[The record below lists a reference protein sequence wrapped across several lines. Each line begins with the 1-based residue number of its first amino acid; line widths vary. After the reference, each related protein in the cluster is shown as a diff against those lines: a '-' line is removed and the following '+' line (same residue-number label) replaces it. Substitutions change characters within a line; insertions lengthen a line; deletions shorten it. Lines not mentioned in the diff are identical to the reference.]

1 MNKITKANFK
11 KLVLV
16 LTLTLVMTLGMS
28 ISVFAATGAINGYAI
43 TGSSHITRTTASAST
58 TYEKRTGSISVD
70 STYSYVNTYT
80 LATGSSTKSKG
91 YYTSV
96 EINFSA
102 PYNCHSVRI
111 RSSHKVSAYGQTWSS
126 NSTAVYWFYQYN
138 LVILLKE
145 KIVSNDLWKNWAKEK
160 GSDEPWKL

>member
-1 MNKITKANFK
+1 
-11 KLVLV
+11 
-16 LTLTLVMTLGMS
+16 MTLGMS

-111 RSSHKVSAYGQTWSS
+111 RSSHKVSAYGQTWTA
-126 NSTAVYWFYQYN
+126 NSTAVY
-138 LVILLKE
+138 
-145 KIVSNDLWKNWAKEK
+145 
-160 GSDEPWKL
+160 

>member
-1 MNKITKANFK
+1 MVSTAFYLGKE
-11 KLVLV
+11 KLRHS
-16 LTLTLVMTLGMS
+16 LGRPS
-28 ISVFAATGAINGYAI
+28 RSDFVQSVFAATGAINGYAI

-126 NSTAVYWFYQYN
+126 NSTAVY
-138 LVILLKE
+138 
-145 KIVSNDLWKNWAKEK
+145 
-160 GSDEPWKL
+160 

>member
-16 LTLTLVMTLGMS
+16 LTLILAMTLGMS
-28 ISVFAATGAINGYAI
+28 ISVYAAKGSVNGHI
-43 TGSSHITRTTASAST
+43 TTGSSTITSTTATAST
-58 TYEKRTGSISVD
+58 TYEIRTGSISVD

-102 PYNCHSVRI
+102 PYNCRSVRI
-111 RSSHKVSAYGQTWSS
+111 RSSHKVSAYGQTWTA
-126 NSTAVYWFYQYN
+126 NSTAVY
-138 LVILLKE
+138 
-145 KIVSNDLWKNWAKEK
+145 
-160 GSDEPWKL
+160 

>member
-1 MNKITKANFK
+1 MVKNIVNAIVEQMEKENLLNIEMKEYFTYSIAMIIEKWITI
-11 KLVLV
+11 
-16 LTLTLVMTLGMS
+16 

-126 NSTAVYWFYQYN
+126 NSTAVY
-138 LVILLKE
+138 
-145 KIVSNDLWKNWAKEK
+145 
-160 GSDEPWKL
+160 

>member
-1 MNKITKANFK
+1 
-11 KLVLV
+11 
-16 LTLTLVMTLGMS
+16 MS

-80 LATGSSTKSKG
+80 LATGTSSKSKG

-96 EINFSA
+96 EIDFSA

-145 KIVSNDLWKNWAKEK
+145 KDEEKIWTKSQKRILKN
-160 GSDEPWKL
+160 

>member
-58 TYEKRTGSISVD
+58 THEKRTGSISVD

-126 NSTAVYWFYQYN
+126 NSTAVY
-138 LVILLKE
+138 
-145 KIVSNDLWKNWAKEK
+145 
-160 GSDEPWKL
+160 

>member
-58 TYEKRTGSISVD
+58 TYE
-70 STYSYVNTYT
+70 SYVNTYT

-126 NSTAVYWFYQYN
+126 NSTAVY
-138 LVILLKE
+138 
-145 KIVSNDLWKNWAKEK
+145 
-160 GSDEPWKL
+160 

>member
-1 MNKITKANFK
+1 MNKITKSNFK

-28 ISVFAATGAINGYAI
+28 ISVFAAKGSVNGYI
-43 TGSSHITRTTASAST
+43 TTGSSTITSTTATAST

-70 STYSYVNTYT
+70 STYSYVNVYT
-80 LATGSSTKSKG
+80 LTTGTSTKSKG

-96 EINFSA
+96 KLDFSA

-111 RSSHKVSAYGQTWSS
+111 KSSHKVVAYGQTW
-126 NSTAVYWFYQYN
+126 TANTSATY
-138 LVILLKE
+138 
-145 KIVSNDLWKNWAKEK
+145 
-160 GSDEPWKL
+160 

>member
-1 MNKITKANFK
+1 
-11 KLVLV
+11 
-16 LTLTLVMTLGMS
+16 MTLGMS

-80 LATGSSTKSKG
+80 LATGTSSKSKG

-96 EINFSA
+96 EIDFSA
-102 PYNCHSVRI
+102 PYDCHSVRI

-126 NSTAVYWFYQYN
+126 NSTAVY
-138 LVILLKE
+138 
-145 KIVSNDLWKNWAKEK
+145 
-160 GSDEPWKL
+160 

>member
-70 STYSYVNTYT
+70 STYSYVNIY
-80 LATGSSTKSKG
+80 A
-91 YYTSV
+91 
-96 EINFSA
+96 
-102 PYNCHSVRI
+102 CDR
-111 RSSHKVSAYGQTWSS
+111 
-126 NSTAVYWFYQYN
+126 
-138 LVILLKE
+138 
-145 KIVSNDLWKNWAKEK
+145 
-160 GSDEPWKL
+160 

>member
-91 YYTSV
+91 YYT
-96 EINFSA
+96 
-102 PYNCHSVRI
+102 
-111 RSSHKVSAYGQTWSS
+111 
-126 NSTAVYWFYQYN
+126 
-138 LVILLKE
+138 
-145 KIVSNDLWKNWAKEK
+145 
-160 GSDEPWKL
+160 